1 MIQHSGLIMWISF
14 LHFKIL
20 QNFRRS
26 PWLLTTW
33 KGKPTSGGN
42 RFANWLK
49 KKDAFYHGQILKT
62 NSGLILV
69 LQSVDFD
76 EALSRI
82 RQGGSLRDYQRE
94 FEWLGNRVHGWM
106 QKAFVGTFIGGL
118 KIEISDGIRMFK
130 PQTLKEAISLARI
143 KDDQL
148 SRQRRFIRPAPPLP
162 IRSTLSPPSFNR
174 AAPTVPA
181 NPIWRLTWEEM

>member
-1 MIQHSGLIMWISF
+1 LIEEEGRVLSWANF
-14 LHFKIL
+14 EDELWAHFGP
-20 QNFRRS
+20 S
-26 PWLLTTW
+26 ECE
-33 KGKPTSGGN
+33 
-42 RFANWLK
+42 
-49 KKDAFYHGQILKT
+49 
-62 NSGLILV
+62 
-69 LQSVDFD
+69 DFD

-106 QKAFVGTFIGGL
+106 QKAFVGTFMGGL

-130 PQTLKEAISLARI
+130 PQTLKEAINLARI

-148 SRQRRFIRPAPPLP
+148 SRQRRFIRPAPPPP

-181 NPIWRLTWEEM
+181 NPIWRLTWEEMQRTSSEFMV